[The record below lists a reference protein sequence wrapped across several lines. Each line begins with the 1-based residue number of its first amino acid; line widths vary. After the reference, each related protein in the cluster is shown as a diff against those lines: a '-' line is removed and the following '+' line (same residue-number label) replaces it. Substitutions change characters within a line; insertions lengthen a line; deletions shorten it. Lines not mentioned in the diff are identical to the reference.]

1 LNLFADPS
9 SLWRVPPSDG
19 RTAVRS
25 ALIAMWIVRL
35 ALRQPYT
42 VAVMSFVLL
51 LMGWLAMRSMPVD
64 IFPVI
69 DIPVVAVVWNYN
81 GFSAQ
86 DMESRIVLLS
96 ERNLSA
102 TVNGISRIESESI
115 PGVGLIKIFFQPGI
129 DIGNAIAQIT
139 SSSQTALRAM
149 PPGVTP
155 PYVVQSNASSVPV
168 AQLTL
173 ASETLPEQQI
183 SDYGQNFI
191 RLQLF
196 TIPGLATPSPY
207 GGKVREITVDVD
219 PQALSGKG
227 LSAEDVLS
235 ALLSSN
241 LLIPAGT
248 ARIGDRDYN
257 VAMNSSPSDVAD
269 FNNIPVKVVNGAAVL
284 IGDVAK
290 VRDGFAE
297 QENIVRIDGRRAAY
311 LTILKKADASTLAV
325 VDAAK
330 EMIPRIRAV
339 APQGLQVRLDFDQSI
354 FVRAAVES
362 VVREA
367 LIAAVLVSAMILLFV
382 GSWRSV
388 LIAVTSIPLSIAVA
402 VIVLHATGNGFN
414 VMTLGGLSLSIGL
427 LVDNAIVTVENVH
440 RNLGLGKP
448 LTVAI
453 LDAAAQISTP
463 LIVATLAICIVFFPV
478 VLLVGPA
485 RFLFI
490 PMAIAVVSAVA
501 ASWLLSRTLVKTLS
515 RMLLSAEVHAAA
527 SPATEPP
534 GARTEI
540 AAIAPPAVE
549 SVYDEPAEP
558 GPVARLGRR
567 FNDARDR
574 WFARFQEGYGRF
586 VELLIVHRRFTL
598 GGVVVLIVA
607 TLFLPSIIGTDFFPS
622 TDAGM
627 MKIHFRAPSGTRIEQ
642 TEQLVAQA
650 EQTIRRIVP
659 PADVQT
665 INSTIGVPQPLNLA
679 FVPTDNVSE
688 MDAEILVAL
697 NREHKPTDGYVQQ
710 IRHAL
715 QSEFP
720 GSAIYFQTADIVGQ
734 VLNFGLSAP
743 IDVQIM
749 YPDLNRAYITA
760 RTLRDAISEVP
771 GATDVTIKQ
780 TLDYP
785 TLMVN
790 VDRERA
796 AQLGLSQRDVANSML
811 VSLSSSA
818 VVSPTYY
825 ISPTNHVNYLV
836 AVEVPLPQ
844 MTSTRDLMNTP
855 ITRFG
860 GSSLEQHL
868 VPSGRTT
875 NPIPHAPTQTLD
887 NVAQV
892 TPTVVPDVINH
903 YTVARVLDV
912 TASVS
917 GRDLGAVVEGINTRI
932 ARLGKLPPG
941 MYITVRGQGEV
952 MNQAFSSL
960 ALGFVVAILL
970 VYFLMVVL
978 FQSWLDPLIIMAAI
992 PGAIVGI
999 LWILVFTHTTI
1010 NVVSLM
1016 GSIMAVGIGVSNS
1029 ILVVTFAHDLRVE
1042 RRISGAAAAIE
1053 AGKTRLR
1060 PVLMTAL
1067 AMILGM
1073 IPTAIGMGEGSS
1085 QNAPLG
1091 RAVIGGLVMA
1101 TVFTLC
1107 IVPVVYSL
1115 VRRPVPE
1122 RFSLEERFKAEE
1134 QGLAYDEGL

>member
-1 LNLFADPS
+1 
-9 SLWRVPPSDG
+9 
-19 RTAVRS
+19 
-25 ALIAMWIVRL
+25 MWIVRL

-42 VAVMSFVLL
+42 VAVMSLVLV

-81 GFSAQ
+81 GFSAE

-115 PGVGLIKIFFQPGI
+115 PGVGLIKIFFQPGV

-155 PYVVQSNASSVPV
+155 PYVVQSNAASVPV
-168 AQLTL
+168 AQITMT
-173 ASETLPEQQI
+173 SQSMPEQDI

-191 RLQLF
+191 RLRLF

-219 PQALSGKG
+219 PKSLAGKG

-257 VAMNSSPSDVAD
+257 VAMNSSPSNVAD
-269 FNNIPVKVVNGAAVL
+269 FNNIPVKVVNGAPVL
-284 IGDVAK
+284 IGDVAT

-330 EMIPRIRAV
+330 ALLPQIREV
-339 APQGLQVRLDFDQSI
+339 APAGLNVRLDFDQSV
-354 FVRAAVES
+354 FVRAAVAS

-367 LIAAVLVSAMILLFV
+367 LIAAVLVSLMILLFV

-402 VIVLHATGNGFN
+402 VIVLHATDNGFN

-440 RNLGLGKP
+440 RNIGLGKP

-515 RMLLSAEVHAAA
+515 RMLLGTEVQAHHAAVARVLASAE
-527 SPATEPP
+527 
-534 GARTEI
+534 
-540 AAIAPPAVE
+540 PAVASDAGE
-549 SVYDEPAEP
+549 DPPHEGAI
-558 GPVARLGRR
+558 ARLGRR
-567 FNDARDR
+567 FNEGRDR
-574 WFARFQEGYGRF
+574 WFTRFQDRYGRF
-586 VELLIVHRRFTL
+586 VELLIVHRVYTL
-598 GGVVVLIVA
+598 SVVGLLIA
-607 TLFLPSIIGTDFFPS
+607 SSLLLPPIIGTDFFPP

-650 EQTIRRIVP
+650 EHTIRRIIP
-659 PADVQT
+659 PAEVQT

-697 NREHKPTDGYVQQ
+697 NPDHHPTDGYVQRVRQ
-710 IRHAL
+710 AL
-715 QSEFP
+715 QSQFP
-720 GSAIYFQTADIVGQ
+720 GSAVYFQTADIVGQ

-749 YPDLNRAYITA
+749 YPDLTRGYVTA

-785 TLMVN
+785 TLFVN
-790 VDRERA
+790 VNRERA

-825 ISPTNHVNYLV
+825 INPDNHVNYLV
-836 AVEVPLPQ
+836 AVEVPTPQ
-844 MTSTRDLMNTP
+844 MTSARDLMNTP
-855 ITRFG
+855 VTRFG
-860 GSSLEQHL
+860 LSLDQH
-868 VPSGRTT
+868 PIPEGRTT
-875 NPIPHAPTQTLD
+875 DPVPRQPAQTLD

-892 TPTVVPDVINH
+892 TPTAVPDVIDH

-912 TASVS
+912 TASVT
-917 GRDLGAVVEGINTRI
+917 GRDLGSVVDGINQKI
-932 ARLGKLPPG
+932 AALGKLPAG
-941 MYITVRGQGEV
+941 MYITVRGQGDV

-978 FQSWLDPLIIMAAI
+978 FQSWIDPLIIMAAI

-999 LWILVFTHTTI
+999 LWILIFTHTTI

-1029 ILVVTFAHDLRVE
+1029 ILVVTFAHDLRVDQ
-1042 RRISGAAAAIE
+1042 RVSGAAAAIE

-1073 IPTAIGMGEGSS
+1073 IPTAIGIGEGSS

-1091 RAVIGGLVMA
+1091 RAVIGGLIMA
-1101 TVFTLC
+1101 TLFTLC
-1107 IVPVVYSL
+1107 VVPVVYSL
-1115 VRRPVPE
+1115 VRRPLPE

-1134 QGLAYDEGL
+1134 QGMAYSEGY

>member
-1 LNLFADPS
+1 
-9 SLWRVPPSDG
+9 
-19 RTAVRS
+19 
-25 ALIAMWIVRL
+25 MWIVRL

-42 VAVMSFVLL
+42 VAVLSFVLL
-51 LMGWLAMRSMPVD
+51 LMGWLATRSMPVD

-96 ERNLSA
+96 ERNLSS

-115 PGVGLIKIFFQPGI
+115 PGLGLIKVFFQPGV

-155 PYVVQSNASSVPV
+155 PYVIQSNASSVPV

-173 ASETLPEQQI
+173 SSPTMPEQQI

-191 RLQLF
+191 RLRLF

-207 GGKVREITVDVD
+207 GGKIREITVDVD
-219 PQALSGKG
+219 PNALAGKG
-227 LSAEDVLS
+227 LSSEDVLT

-248 ARIGDRDYN
+248 ARIGTRDYN
-257 VAMNSSPSDVAD
+257 VAMNSSPANVAD
-269 FNNIPVKVVNGAAVL
+269 FTRIPVKIVNGAPVL
-284 IGDVAK
+284 IGDVAT

-297 QENIVRIDGRRAAY
+297 QQNIVRIDGHRAAY

-330 EMIPRIRAV
+330 AMIPRIKAV
-339 APQGLQVRLDFDQSI
+339 APAGLEVRLDFDQSI
-354 FVRAAVES
+354 FVRAAVAS
-362 VVREA
+362 VIREA
-367 LIAAVLVSAMILLFV
+367 LIAALLVSLMILLFV

-388 LIAVTSIPLSIAVA
+388 LIAVTSIPLSIAAA
-402 VIVLHATGNGFN
+402 VIVLHATGNSFN

-440 RNLGLGKP
+440 RNLSLGKP

-453 LDAAAQISTP
+453 LDAAGQISTP

-490 PMAIAVVSAVA
+490 PMAVAVVSAVA

-515 RMLLSAEVHAAA
+515 RMLLGAEVHHHMARAA
-527 SPATEPP
+527 S
-534 GARTEI
+534 GAETGADTL
-540 AAIAPPAVE
+540 AAG
-549 SVYDEPAEP
+549 SRP
-558 GPVARLGRR
+558 GPGEGRTTGLARR
-567 FNDARDR
+567 FNQGRDR
-574 WFARFQEGYGRF
+574 WFEAFQAAYGRF

-598 GGVVVLIVA
+598 TASAAVIGI
-607 TLFLPSIIGTDFFPS
+607 TLVLPSIIGTDFFPS

-642 TEQLVAQA
+642 TERLVARA
-650 EQTIRRIVP
+650 EGTIRRIVP
-659 PADVQT
+659 ATELET
-665 INSTIGVPQPLNLA
+665 INSTIGVPQPLNMA
-679 FVPTDNVSE
+679 FVPTDNTSG

-697 NREHKPTDGYVQQ
+697 TQSHHPTERYVQR
-710 IRHAL
+710 IRRAL
-715 QSEFP
+715 QAEFP

-749 YPDLNRAYITA
+749 YPDLARAYVTA
-760 RTLRDAISEVP
+760 RTLRDAIEEVP

-785 TLMVN
+785 TLFVN

-796 AQLGLSQRDVANSML
+796 AELGLSQRDVANSML
-811 VSLSSSA
+811 VSLASSA

-825 ISPTNHVNYLV
+825 INPQNHVNYLV
-836 AVEVPLPQ
+836 AVEVPLPR
-844 MTSTRDLMNTP
+844 MTSARDLLNTP
-855 ITRFG
+855 VTRFG
-860 GSSLEQHL
+860 GALDQHVTPARRTIDP
-868 VPSGRTT
+868 VPR
-875 NPIPHAPTQTLD
+875 APVQTLD
-887 NVAQV
+887 NMAQV
-892 TPTVVPDVINH
+892 TAGAVPDVIDH

-912 TASVS
+912 TASVT
-917 GRDLGAVVEGINTRI
+917 GRDLGSVVAGIDRAV
-932 ARLGKLPPG
+932 AALGTLPAG
-941 MYITVRGQGEV
+941 MTITVRGQGQV
-952 MNQAFSSL
+952 MNEAFSSL

-978 FQSWLDPLIIMAAI
+978 FQSWVDPLIIMAAI
-992 PGAIVGI
+992 PGALVGI
-999 LWILVFTHTTI
+999 LWILVLTHTTI

-1042 RRISGAAAAIE
+1042 RRMSAAAAAIE

-1073 IPTAIGMGEGSS
+1073 LPTAIGLGEGSS

-1091 RAVIGGLVMA
+1091 RAVIGGLIMA

-1107 IVPVVYSL
+1107 LVPVVYSL
-1115 VRRPVPE
+1115 VRRPLPE
-1122 RFSLEERFKAEE
+1122 RYSLEERFKTEE
-1134 QGLAYDEGL
+1134 QGQLYDEGY

>member
-1 LNLFADPS
+1 M
-9 SLWRVPPSDG
+9 SL
-19 RTAVRS
+19 
-25 ALIAMWIVRL
+25 
-35 ALRQPYT
+35 
-42 VAVMSFVLL
+42 VLM

-81 GFSAQ
+81 GYSAE

-102 TVNGISRIESESI
+102 TVNSISRIESESI
-115 PGVGLIKIFFQPGI
+115 PGVGLIKVYFQPGV

-168 AQLTL
+168 VQVTLT
-173 ASETLPEQQI
+173 SRSMPEQDI

-207 GGKVREITVDVD
+207 GGKLREITVDVD
-219 PQALSGKG
+219 PKALSGKG

-235 ALLSSN
+235 ALLASN

-269 FNNIPVKVVNGAAVL
+269 FNNIPVKVVNGAPVL
-284 IGDVAK
+284 IGDVAT

-297 QENIVRIDGRRAAY
+297 QENIVRIDGRRGAY

-330 EMIPRIRAV
+330 DMMPRIRAV
-339 APQGLQVRLDFDQSI
+339 APQGLQVRLDFDQSV
-354 FVRAAVES
+354 FVRAAVSS

-367 LIAAVLVSAMILLFV
+367 LIAAVLVSLMILLFV

-402 VIVLHATGNGFN
+402 VIVLHATGNSFN

-453 LDAAAQISTP
+453 LHAAAQISTP

-515 RMLLSAEVHAAA
+515 RMLLGAEVH
-527 SPATEPP
+527 TH
-534 GARTEI
+534 
-540 AAIAPPAVE
+540 
-549 SVYDEPAEP
+549 AEP
-558 GPVARLGRR
+558 GPGAAGADTISGGVAAPASEGVVHPRPREGAIARAARR
-567 FNDARDR
+567 FNEERDR
-574 WFARFQEGYGRF
+574 AFARFQEGYGQF
-586 VELLIVHRRFTL
+586 VELLIVYRRFTL
-598 GGVVVLIVA
+598 GLVGLLIVSS
-607 TLFLPSIIGTDFFPS
+607 LLLPSIIGTDFFPA

-642 TEQLVAQA
+642 TERLVAQV
-650 EQTIRRIVP
+650 EQTIRKIVP
-659 PADVQT
+659 PAEVQT

-679 FVPTDNVSE
+679 FVATDNVSE

-697 NREHKPTDGYVQQ
+697 NRDHKPTDGYIQR
-710 IRHAL
+710 IRQTL
-715 QSEFP
+715 KTEFP

-749 YPDLNRAYITA
+749 YPDLSRAYVTA

-785 TLMVN
+785 TLFVN
-790 VDRERA
+790 VNRERA

-825 ISPTNHVNYLV
+825 INPVNHVNYLV

-855 ITRFG
+855 VTRFG
-860 GSSLEQHL
+860 ESLQQHM
-868 VPSGRTT
+868 VPARRTT
-875 NPIPHAPTQTLD
+875 DPVPHEPTETLD
-887 NVAQV
+887 NIAQV
-892 TPTVVPDVINH
+892 TPVAVPDVINH

-912 TASVS
+912 TASVT
-917 GRDLGAVVEGINTRI
+917 GRDLGGVVDGINQKI
-932 ARLGKLPPG
+932 ASLGKLPAG
-941 MYITVRGQGEV
+941 MYITVRGQGDV

-999 LWILVFTHTTI
+999 LWILILTHTTI

-1042 RRISGAAAAIE
+1042 RRISGAAAAVE

-1073 IPTAIGMGEGSS
+1073 IPTAIGLGEGSS

-1091 RAVIGGLVMA
+1091 RAVIGGLIMA
-1101 TVFTLC
+1101 TIFTLC
-1107 IVPVVYSL
+1107 VVPVVYSL
-1115 VRRPVPE
+1115 VRRTVPE

-1134 QGLAYDEGL
+1134 QGLVYSEGI

>member
-1 LNLFADPS
+1 
-9 SLWRVPPSDG
+9 
-19 RTAVRS
+19 
-25 ALIAMWIVRL
+25 MWIVRL

-51 LMGWLAMRSMPVD
+51 LMGWLATRSMPVD

-86 DMESRIVLLS
+86 DMESRIVFLS
-96 ERNLSA
+96 ERNLSS

-115 PGVGLIKIFFQPGI
+115 PGVGLIKVFFQPGI

-139 SSSQTALRAM
+139 SSCQTALRAM

-155 PYVVQSNASSVPV
+155 PYVVQSNALSVPV
-168 AQLTL
+168 AQMTLT
-173 ASETLPEQQI
+173 SRTMPEQNI

-227 LSAEDVLS
+227 LSSEDVLS

-269 FNNIPVKVVNGAAVL
+269 FNNIPVKVVNGAPVL
-284 IGDVAK
+284 IGDVAT

-330 EMIPRIRAV
+330 EMLPRIRAV
-339 APQGLQVRLDFDQSI
+339 APQGLQVRVDFDQSV
-354 FVRAAVES
+354 FVRAAVSS
-362 VVREA
+362 VMREA
-367 LIAAVLVSAMILLFV
+367 IIAAVLVSLMILVFV

-388 LIAVTSIPLSIAVA
+388 LIAVTSIPLSIAMA
-402 VIVLHATGNGFN
+402 VITLHATGNGFN

-440 RNLGLGKP
+440 RNLSLGKP

-485 RFLFI
+485 RFLFV

-515 RMLLSAEVHAAA
+515 RMLLGVEVHTHAAE
-527 SPATEPP
+527 SEGLNHDDPAGH
-534 GARTEI
+534 GAMSANPRAG
-540 AAIAPPAVE
+540 AAPRRE
-549 SVYDEPAEP
+549 
-558 GPVARLGRR
+558 GPIGRAGRR
-567 FNDARDR
+567 FNEVRDR
-574 WFARFQEGYGRF
+574 WFAQFQTAYGRF
-586 VELLIVHRRFTL
+586 VELLILHRRFVL
-598 GGVVVLIVA
+598 VSVGVLIA
-607 TLFLPSIIGTDFFPS
+607 CTLALPSIIGTDFFPS

-642 TEQLVAQA
+642 TEQLVARA
-650 EQTIRRIVP
+650 EEVIRRIVP
-659 PADVQT
+659 PAEVQT

-697 NREHKPTDGYVQQ
+697 NPGHAPTAGYVDR
-710 IRHAL
+710 IRSAL
-715 QSEFP
+715 QTGFP

-749 YPDLNRAYITA
+749 DRNLDQAYVTA
-760 RTLRDAISEVP
+760 RTLRDAMSEVP
-771 GATDVTIKQ
+771 GASDVTIKQ

-785 TLMVN
+785 TLFVN

-818 VVSPTYY
+818 VVTPTYY
-825 ISPTNHVNYLV
+825 INPQNHVNYLV

-855 ITRFG
+855 VTRFG
-860 GSSLEQHL
+860 LSLDQHIM
-868 VPSGRTT
+868 PARRTT
-875 NPIPHAPTQTLD
+875 NPVPQAPVQTLD
-887 NVAQV
+887 NIAQV
-892 TPTVVPDVINH
+892 TPVAVPDVINH

-912 TASVS
+912 TASVT
-917 GRDLGAVVEGINTRI
+917 GRDLGSVVAGINQKI
-932 ARLGKLPPG
+932 AALGTLPTG

-960 ALGFVVAILL
+960 ALGFIVAILL

-978 FQSWLDPLIIMAAI
+978 FQSWIDPLIIMAAI
-992 PGAIVGI
+992 PGALVGI
-999 LWILVFTHTTI
+999 LWILVLTHTTI

-1029 ILVVTFAHDLRVE
+1029 ILVVTFAHDVRVE
-1042 RRISGAAAAIE
+1042 RRISAAAAAVE

-1073 IPTAIGMGEGSS
+1073 IPTAIGLGEGSS

-1091 RAVIGGLVMA
+1091 RAVIGGLLMA

-1134 QGLAYDEGL
+1134 QGLTYDEGY

>member
-1 LNLFADPS
+1 
-9 SLWRVPPSDG
+9 
-19 RTAVRS
+19 
-25 ALIAMWIVRL
+25 MWIVRL

-42 VAVMSFVLL
+42 VAVMSLVLV

-81 GFSAQ
+81 GFSAE

-115 PGVGLIKIFFQPGI
+115 PGVGLIKIFFQPGV

-155 PYVVQSNASSVPV
+155 PYVVQSNAASVPV
-168 AQLTL
+168 AQITMT
-173 ASETLPEQQI
+173 SQSMPEQDI

-191 RLQLF
+191 RLRLF

-219 PQALSGKG
+219 PKSLAGKG

-257 VAMNSSPSDVAD
+257 VAMNSSPSNVAD
-269 FNNIPVKVVNGAAVL
+269 FNNIPVKVVNGAPVL
-284 IGDVAK
+284 IGDVAT

-330 EMIPRIRAV
+330 ALLPQIREV
-339 APQGLQVRLDFDQSI
+339 APAGLNVRLDFDQSV
-354 FVRAAVES
+354 FVRAAVAS

-367 LIAAVLVSAMILLFV
+367 LIAAVLVSLMILLFV

-402 VIVLHATGNGFN
+402 VIVLHATDNGFN

-440 RNLGLGKP
+440 RNIGLGKP

-515 RMLLSAEVHAAA
+515 RMLLGTEVQAHHAAVARVLASAE
-527 SPATEPP
+527 
-534 GARTEI
+534 
-540 AAIAPPAVE
+540 PAVASDARE
-549 SVYDEPAEP
+549 DPPHEGAI
-558 GPVARLGRR
+558 ARLGRR
-567 FNDARDR
+567 FNEGRDR
-574 WFARFQEGYGRF
+574 WFTRFQDRYGRF
-586 VELLIVHRRFTL
+586 VELLIVHRVYTL
-598 GGVVVLIVA
+598 SVVGLLIA
-607 TLFLPSIIGTDFFPS
+607 SSLLLPPIIGTDFFPP

-650 EQTIRRIVP
+650 EHTIRRIIP
-659 PADVQT
+659 PAEVQT

-697 NREHKPTDGYVQQ
+697 NPDHHPTDGYVQRVRQ
-710 IRHAL
+710 AL
-715 QSEFP
+715 QSQFP
-720 GSAIYFQTADIVGQ
+720 GSAVYFQTADIVGQ

-749 YPDLNRAYITA
+749 YPDLTRGYVTA

-785 TLMVN
+785 TLFVN
-790 VDRERA
+790 VNRERA

-825 ISPTNHVNYLV
+825 INPDNHVNYLV
-836 AVEVPLPQ
+836 AVEVPTPQ
-844 MTSTRDLMNTP
+844 MTSARDLMNTP
-855 ITRFG
+855 VTRFG
-860 GSSLEQHL
+860 LSLDQH
-868 VPSGRTT
+868 PIPEGRTT
-875 NPIPHAPTQTLD
+875 DPVPRQPAQTLD

-892 TPTVVPDVINH
+892 TPTAVPDVIDH

-912 TASVS
+912 TASVT
-917 GRDLGAVVEGINTRI
+917 GRDLGSVVDGINQKI
-932 ARLGKLPPG
+932 AALGKLPAG
-941 MYITVRGQGEV
+941 MYITVRGQGDV

-978 FQSWLDPLIIMAAI
+978 FQSWIDPLIIMAAI

-999 LWILVFTHTTI
+999 LWILIFTHTTI

-1029 ILVVTFAHDLRVE
+1029 ILVVTFAHDLRVDQ
-1042 RRISGAAAAIE
+1042 RVSGAAAAIE

-1073 IPTAIGMGEGSS
+1073 IPTAIGIGEGSS

-1091 RAVIGGLVMA
+1091 RAVIGGLIMA
-1101 TVFTLC
+1101 TLFTLC
-1107 IVPVVYSL
+1107 VVPVVYSL
-1115 VRRPVPE
+1115 VRRPLPE

-1134 QGLAYDEGL
+1134 QGMAYSEGY

>member
-1 LNLFADPS
+1 
-9 SLWRVPPSDG
+9 
-19 RTAVRS
+19 
-25 ALIAMWIVRL
+25 MWIVRL

-102 TVNGISRIESESI
+102 TVNGVSRIESESI

-139 SSSQTALRAM
+139 SSCQTALRAM

-173 ASETLPEQQI
+173 TSPSMPEQDI

-219 PQALSGKG
+219 PKALAGKG

-235 ALLSSN
+235 ALLASN

-257 VAMNSSPSDVAD
+257 VAMNSSPSNVAD
-269 FNNIPVKVVNGAAVL
+269 FNNIPVKVVNGAPVL
-284 IGDVAK
+284 IGDVAT

-330 EMIPRIRAV
+330 AMIPSIRAV
-339 APQGLQVRLDFDQSI
+339 APQGLQVRLDFDQSV
-354 FVRAAVES
+354 FVRAAVAS

-367 LIAAVLVSAMILLFV
+367 VIAAVLVSLMILLFV
-382 GSWRSV
+382 GSWQSV

-402 VIVLHATGNGFN
+402 VIALHATGNSFN

-440 RNLGLGKP
+440 RNLSLGKP

-515 RMLLSAEVHAAA
+515 RMLLGAELNHHPDQAHRA
-527 SPATEPP
+527 P
-534 GARTEI
+534 GADTTP
-540 AAIAPPAVE
+540 AGALAPPAD
-549 SVYDEPAEP
+549 SAGEPYPHE
-558 GPVARLGRR
+558 GPIARVGRR
-567 FNDARDR
+567 FNEARDR
-574 WFARFQEGYGRF
+574 AFARFQEAYGRF

-598 GGVVVLIVA
+598 GAVALLIA
-607 TLFLPSIIGTDFFPS
+607 SSFLLPSIIGTDFFPP

-642 TEQLVAQA
+642 TEQLVARA

-659 PADVQT
+659 PAEVQT

-697 NREHKPTDGYVQQ
+697 SRDHQPTDGYIQQ
-710 IRHAL
+710 IRRAL
-715 QSEFP
+715 LTEFP
-720 GSAIYFQTADIVGQ
+720 GSVVYFQTADIVGQ

-749 YPDLNRAYITA
+749 DQGRPTLDRAYVTA

-785 TLMVN
+785 TLFVN
-790 VDRERA
+790 VNRERA

-825 ISPTNHVNYLV
+825 INPENHVNYLV
-836 AVEVPLPQ
+836 AVEVPLPR

-855 ITRFG
+855 VTRFG
-860 GSSLEQHL
+860 LSLDQPL
-868 VPSGRTT
+868 VPARRTT
-875 NPIPHAPTQTLD
+875 DPVPHEPVETLD
-887 NVAQV
+887 NIAQV
-892 TPTVVPDVINH
+892 TPTVVPDVIDH

-917 GRDLGAVVEGINTRI
+917 GRDLGAVVDGINRRI

-978 FQSWLDPLIIMAAI
+978 FQSWVDPLIIMAAI

-1042 RRISGAAAAIE
+1042 RRISSPGAAVE

-1073 IPTAIGMGEGSS
+1073 VPTAIGMGEGSS

-1091 RAVIGGLVMA
+1091 RAVIGGLIMA
-1101 TVFTLC
+1101 TIFTLC

-1134 QGLAYDEGL
+1134 QGMVYDEGF

>member
-1 LNLFADPS
+1 
-9 SLWRVPPSDG
+9 
-19 RTAVRS
+19 
-25 ALIAMWIVRL
+25 MWIVRL

-42 VAVMSFVLL
+42 IAVMSMVLM
-51 LMGWLAMRSMPVD
+51 LMGWLAARSMPVD

-81 GFSAQ
+81 GFSAE

-115 PGVGLIKIFFQPGI
+115 PGVGLIKIFFQPGV
-129 DIGNAIAQIT
+129 DIGSAIAQIT

-168 AQLTL
+168 AQITMT
-173 ASETLPEQQI
+173 SRSMPEQDI

-207 GGKVREITVDVD
+207 GGKLREITVDVD
-219 PQALSGKG
+219 PKSLAGKG

-248 ARIGDRDYN
+248 ARIGNRDYD
-257 VAMNSSPSDVAD
+257 VAMNSSPSNVAD
-269 FNNIPVKVVNGAAVL
+269 FNNIPVKVVNGAPVL
-284 IGDVAK
+284 IGDVAT

-330 EMIPRIRAV
+330 DMLPRIRAV
-339 APQGLQVRLDFDQSI
+339 APAGLDVRLDFDQSV
-354 FVRAAVES
+354 FVRAAVSS
-362 VVREA
+362 VIREA
-367 LIAAVLVSAMILLFV
+367 LIAAVLVSLMILLFV

-402 VIVLHATGNGFN
+402 IIVLHATANSFN

-440 RNLGLGKP
+440 RNIGLGKP

-515 RMLLSAEVHAAA
+515 RMLLGAEVRAHHAAA
-527 SPATEPP
+527 ARDAAPGSPNVADT
-534 GARTEI
+534 
-540 AAIAPPAVE
+540 PAHE
-549 SVYDEPAEP
+549 GSA
-558 GPVARLGRR
+558 ARLGRR
-567 FNDARDR
+567 FNEARDR

-586 VELLIVHRRFTL
+586 VELLIVHRVFTL
-598 GGVVVLIVA
+598 SIVGLLIA
-607 TLFLPSIIGTDFFPS
+607 SSLLLPPIIGTDFFPP

-642 TEQLVAQA
+642 TERLVARA
-650 EQTIRRIVP
+650 EQTIRRLVP
-659 PADVQT
+659 PGEVQT

-697 NREHKPTDGYVQQ
+697 DHDHHPTDGYVQR
-710 IRHAL
+710 IRQAL
-715 QSEFP
+715 QSQFP
-720 GSAIYFQTADIVGQ
+720 GSVVYFQTADIVGQ

-749 YPDLNRAYITA
+749 YPDLSRGYVTA
-760 RTLRDAISEVP
+760 RALRDAISEVP

-785 TLMVN
+785 TLFVN
-790 VDRERA
+790 VNRERA
-796 AQLGLSQRDVANSML
+796 AQFGLSQRDVANSML

-825 ISPTNHVNYLV
+825 INPENHVNYLV

-844 MTSTRDLMNTP
+844 MTSARDLMNTP
-855 ITRFG
+855 VTRFG
-860 GSSLEQHL
+860 QALDQHTT
-868 VPSGRTT
+868 PAGRTT
-875 NPIPHAPTQTLD
+875 NPVPHQPTQTLD
-887 NVAQV
+887 NVAQI
-892 TPTVVPDVINH
+892 TPVAVPDVINH

-912 TASVS
+912 TASVT
-917 GRDLGAVVEGINTRI
+917 GRDLGSVVDGINKKI
-932 ARLGKLPPG
+932 AALGKLPPG
-941 MYITVRGQGEV
+941 MYVTVRGQGDV

-978 FQSWLDPLIIMAAI
+978 FQSWVDPLIIMAAI

-999 LWILVFTHTTI
+999 LWILIATHTTI

-1029 ILVVTFAHDLRVE
+1029 ILVVTFAHDLRVD
-1042 RRISGAAAAIE
+1042 RRMSGAAAAIE

-1073 IPTAIGMGEGSS
+1073 IPTAIGIGEGSS

-1091 RAVIGGLVMA
+1091 RAVIGGLIMA
-1101 TVFTLC
+1101 TLFTLC
-1107 IVPVVYSL
+1107 VVPVVYSL
-1115 VRRPVPE
+1115 VRRPLPE

-1134 QGLAYDEGL
+1134 QGMAYSEGY

>member
-1 LNLFADPS
+1 
-9 SLWRVPPSDG
+9 
-19 RTAVRS
+19 
-25 ALIAMWIVRL
+25 MWIVRL

-42 VAVMSFVLL
+42 IAVMSMVLM

-81 GFSAQ
+81 GFSAE

-115 PGVGLIKIFFQPGI
+115 PGVGLIKIFFQPGV

-168 AQLTL
+168 AQITLT
-173 ASETLPEQQI
+173 SRSMPEQDI

-207 GGKVREITVDVD
+207 GGKLREITIDVD
-219 PQALSGKG
+219 PKSLAGKG

-257 VAMNSSPSDVAD
+257 VAMNSSPSNVAD
-269 FNNIPVKVVNGAAVL
+269 FNNIPVKVVNGAPVL
-284 IGDVAK
+284 IGDVAT

-297 QENIVRIDGRRAAY
+297 QENIVRIDGRRGAY
-311 LTILKKADASTLAV
+311 LTVLKKADASTLAV

-330 EMIPRIRAV
+330 DMLPRIRAV
-339 APQGLQVRLDFDQSI
+339 APAGLDVRLDFDQSV
-354 FVRAAVES
+354 FVRAAVAS
-362 VVREA
+362 VIREA
-367 LIAAVLVSAMILLFV
+367 LIAALLVSLMILLFV

-402 VIVLHATGNGFN
+402 VIVLHATANSFN

-440 RNLGLGKP
+440 RNIGLGKP

-485 RFLFI
+485 RFLFV

-515 RMLLSAEVHAAA
+515 RMLLGAEVHAHPHAA
-527 SPATEPP
+527 ADAPNADTPSGSTSAPAAVAEREPP
-534 GARTEI
+534 HREG
-540 AAIAPPAVE
+540 AIARA
-549 SVYDEPAEP
+549 
-558 GPVARLGRR
+558 GRR
-567 FNDARDR
+567 FNEARDR
-574 WFARFQEGYGRF
+574 AFARFQEGYGRF
-586 VELLIVHRRFTL
+586 LELLIVHRAVTL
-598 GGVVVLIVA
+598 SIVGLLIA
-607 TLFLPSIIGTDFFPS
+607 SSLLLPSIIGTDFFPP

-650 EQTIRRIVP
+650 EHTIRRIIP
-659 PADVQT
+659 PAELQT
-665 INSTIGVPQPLNLA
+665 VNSTIGVPQPLNLA
-679 FVPTDNVSE
+679 FVSTDNVSE

-697 NREHKPTDGYVQQ
+697 NRDHHPTDEYVQR

-715 QSEFP
+715 QTQFP

-749 YPDLNRAYITA
+749 YPDLARGYVTA

-785 TLMVN
+785 TLFVN
-790 VDRERA
+790 VNRERA

-825 ISPTNHVNYLV
+825 INPDNHVNYLV

-844 MTSTRDLMNTP
+844 MTSARDLMNTP
-855 ITRFG
+855 VTRFG
-860 GSSLEQHL
+860 QSIDQHM
-868 VPSGRTT
+868 VVARRTT
-875 NPIPHAPTQTLD
+875 DPVPHEPVQTLD
-887 NVAQV
+887 NIAQV
-892 TPTVVPDVINH
+892 TPTAVPDVIDH

-912 TASVS
+912 TASVT
-917 GRDLGAVVEGINTRI
+917 GRDLGSVVDGINQKI
-932 ARLGKLPPG
+932 AALGKLPAG

-978 FQSWLDPLIIMAAI
+978 FQSWVDPLIIMVAI

-999 LWILVFTHTTI
+999 LWILIFTHTTI

-1042 RRISGAAAAIE
+1042 RHISGAAAAIE

-1073 IPTAIGMGEGSS
+1073 IPTAVGIGEGSS

-1091 RAVIGGLVMA
+1091 RAVIGGLIMA
-1101 TVFTLC
+1101 TLFTLC
-1107 IVPVVYSL
+1107 VVPVVYSL
-1115 VRRPVPE
+1115 VRRAVPE
-1122 RFSLEERFKAEE
+1122 RFALEERFKAEE
-1134 QGLAYDEGL
+1134 QGMVYSEGY

>member
-1 LNLFADPS
+1 
-9 SLWRVPPSDG
+9 
-19 RTAVRS
+19 
-25 ALIAMWIVRL
+25 MWIVRL

-42 VAVMSFVLL
+42 VAVMSLVIL

-115 PGVGLIKIFFQPGI
+115 PGIGLVKIFFQPGV

-139 SSSQTALRAM
+139 SSCQTALRAM

-168 AQLTL
+168 AQVTLT
-173 ASETLPEQQI
+173 SPMMPEQNI
-183 SDYGQNFI
+183 ADYGQNFI

-196 TIPGLATPSPY
+196 TIPGLAAPSPY
-207 GGKVREITVDVD
+207 GGKLREISIDVD
-219 PQALSGKG
+219 PEALAGKG
-227 LSAEDVLS
+227 LSSEDVLS

-257 VAMNSSPSDVAD
+257 VAMNSSPSNVAD
-269 FNNIPVKVVNGAAVL
+269 FNNIPVKVVNGAPVL
-284 IGDVAK
+284 IGDVAT

-330 EMIPRIRAV
+330 AMLPRIRAV
-339 APQGLQVRLDFDQSI
+339 APEGLQVRLDFDQSV
-354 FVRAAVES
+354 FVRAAVAS

-367 LIAAVLVSAMILLFV
+367 IIAAVLVSLMILIFV

-388 LIAVTSIPLSIAVA
+388 LIAVASIPLSIAMA
-402 VIVLHATGNGFN
+402 VIALHATNNGFN
-414 VMTLGGLSLSIGL
+414 VMTLGGLALSIGL

-440 RNLGLGKP
+440 RNLSLGKP

-463 LIVATLAICIVFFPV
+463 LVVATLAICIVFFPV

-515 RMLLSAEVHAAA
+515 RMLLGAEVHPQAGDHA
-527 SPATEPP
+527 SDRGEGTKPP
-534 GARTEI
+534 VVHRFDPIPRRESALAR
-540 AAIAPPAVE
+540 A
-549 SVYDEPAEP
+549 
-558 GPVARLGRR
+558 GRR
-567 FNDARDR
+567 FNEARDR
-574 WFARFQEGYGRF
+574 WFMQFQESYGRF
-586 VELLIVHRRFTL
+586 VELLILHRRYVLT
-598 GGVVVLIVA
+598 VVGLLIVA
-607 TLFLPSIIGTDFFPS
+607 TLLLPGIIGTDFFPS

-642 TEQLVAQA
+642 TERLVARA
-650 EQTIRRIVP
+650 EQVIRGIVP
-659 PADVQT
+659 PAELQT
-665 INSTIGVPQPLNLA
+665 VNSTIGLPQPLNMA

-697 NREHKPTDGYVQQ
+697 NPDHAPTEGYVNR
-710 IRHAL
+710 IRNAL
-715 QSEFP
+715 QTRFP
-720 GSAIYFQTADIVGQ
+720 GSTVYFQTADIVGQ

-749 YPDLNRAYITA
+749 DQDLDQAYATA

-771 GATDVTIKQ
+771 GATDVTVKQ
-780 TLDYP
+780 TMDYP
-785 TLMVN
+785 TLFVN
-790 VDRERA
+790 VDRQRA

-818 VVSPTYY
+818 VVTPTYY
-825 ISPTNHVNYLV
+825 INPENHVNYLV
-836 AVEVPLPQ
+836 SVQVPLPQ

-860 GSSLEQHL
+860 QSLDQH
-868 VPSGRTT
+868 VMPPGRTT
-875 NPIPHAPTQTLD
+875 DPVPHAPVQTLD
-887 NVAQV
+887 NVAKV
-892 TPTVVPDVINH
+892 TPTAVPDVINH

-912 TASVS
+912 TASVT
-917 GRDLGAVVEGINTRI
+917 GRDLGSVVAGIDQKI
-932 ARLGKLPPG
+932 AALGKLPKG
-941 MYITVRGQGEV
+941 MYISIRGQGEV
-952 MNQAFSSL
+952 MGEAFSSL
-960 ALGFVVAILL
+960 GLGFVVAILL

-978 FQSWLDPLIIMAAI
+978 FQSWIDPLIIMAAI

-999 LWILVFTHTTI
+999 LWILVLTHTTI

-1029 ILVVTFAHDLRVE
+1029 ILVVTFAHDIRVE
-1042 RRISGAAAAIE
+1042 RRMSAAAAAVE

-1073 IPTAIGMGEGSS
+1073 VPTAIGLGEGSS

-1091 RAVIGGLVMA
+1091 IAVIGGLLMA

-1107 IVPVVYSL
+1107 FVPVVYSL

-1134 QGLAYDEGL
+1134 QGLTYDEGL

>member
-1 LNLFADPS
+1 
-9 SLWRVPPSDG
+9 
-19 RTAVRS
+19 
-25 ALIAMWIVRL
+25 MWIVRL

-81 GFSAQ
+81 GYSAE

-102 TVNGISRIESESI
+102 TVNSISRIESESI
-115 PGVGLIKIFFQPGI
+115 PGVGLIKIYFQPGV

-168 AQLTL
+168 VQVTLT
-173 ASETLPEQQI
+173 SQSMPEQDI

-207 GGKVREITVDVD
+207 GGKLREITVDVD
-219 PQALSGKG
+219 PKALAGKG

-235 ALLSSN
+235 ALLASN

-248 ARIGDRDYN
+248 ARIGDRDYA
-257 VAMNSSPSDVAD
+257 VAMNSSPSNVAD
-269 FNNIPVKVVNGAAVL
+269 FNNIPVKVVNGAPVL
-284 IGDVAK
+284 IGDVAT

-297 QENIVRIDGRRAAY
+297 QENIVRIDGRRGAY

-330 EMIPRIRAV
+330 DMMPRIRAV
-339 APQGLQVRLDFDQSI
+339 APQGLQVRLDFDQSV
-354 FVRAAVES
+354 FVRAAVSS

-367 LIAAVLVSAMILLFV
+367 VIAAVLVSLMILLFV

-402 VIVLHATGNGFN
+402 VIVLHATGNSFN

-453 LDAAAQISTP
+453 LHAAAQISTP

-515 RMLLSAEVHAAA
+515 RMLLGAEVHSQSESGPGVAGADPTSPGTAA
-527 SPATEPP
+527 
-534 GARTEI
+534 
-540 AAIAPPAVE
+540 
-549 SVYDEPAEP
+549 
-558 GPVARLGRR
+558 PVAAHPAHPLPRDGAITRAARR
-567 FNDARDR
+567 FNEARDR
-574 WFARFQEGYGRF
+574 AFARFQEGYGRF
-586 VELLIVHRRFTL
+586 VELLIVHRGFTL
-598 GGVVVLIVA
+598 ALVGLLIA
-607 TLFLPSIIGTDFFPS
+607 SSLLLPSIIGTDFFPP

-642 TEQLVAQA
+642 TERLVAQV

-659 PADVQT
+659 AAEVQT

-697 NREHKPTDGYVQQ
+697 NREHKPTEGYIER
-710 IRHAL
+710 IRQTL
-715 QSEFP
+715 KTQFP

-743 IDVQIM
+743 IDVQIL
-749 YPDLNRAYITA
+749 YPDLTRAYVTA

-785 TLMVN
+785 TLFVN
-790 VDRERA
+790 VNRERA

-825 ISPTNHVNYLV
+825 INPVNHVNYLV

-855 ITRFG
+855 VTRFG
-860 GSSLEQHL
+860 ESLQQHM
-868 VPSGRTT
+868 VPARRTT
-875 NPIPHAPTQTLD
+875 DPVPHEPTETLD
-887 NVAQV
+887 NIAQV
-892 TPTVVPDVINH
+892 TPVAVPDVIDH

-912 TASVS
+912 TTSVT
-917 GRDLGAVVEGINTRI
+917 GRDLGGVMDGINQKI
-932 ARLGKLPPG
+932 ASLGTLPPG
-941 MYITVRGQGEV
+941 MYITVRGQGDV

-999 LWILVFTHTTI
+999 LWILILTHTTI

-1042 RRISGAAAAIE
+1042 RRMSGAAAAVE

-1073 IPTAIGMGEGSS
+1073 IPTAIGLGEGSS

-1091 RAVIGGLVMA
+1091 RAVIGGLIMA
-1101 TVFTLC
+1101 TIFTLC
-1107 IVPVVYSL
+1107 VVPVVYSL
-1115 VRRPVPE
+1115 VRRRVPE

-1134 QGLAYDEGL
+1134 QGLVYSEGI

>member
-1 LNLFADPS
+1 
-9 SLWRVPPSDG
+9 
-19 RTAVRS
+19 
-25 ALIAMWIVRL
+25 MWIVRL

-42 VAVMSFVLL
+42 VAVMSLVLV

-115 PGVGLIKIFFQPGI
+115 PGVGLIKIYFQPGV

-155 PYVVQSNASSVPV
+155 PYVVQSNAASVPV
-168 AQLTL
+168 AQITMT
-173 ASETLPEQQI
+173 SRSMPEQDI

-191 RLQLF
+191 RLRLF

-207 GGKVREITVDVD
+207 GGKLREITVDVD
-219 PQALSGKG
+219 PKSLAGKG
-227 LSAEDVLS
+227 LSAEDVLT

-257 VAMNSSPSDVAD
+257 VAMNSSPSNVAD
-269 FNNIPVKVVNGAAVL
+269 FNNIPVKIVNGAPVL
-284 IGDVAK
+284 IGDVAT

-297 QENIVRIDGRRAAY
+297 QENIVRIDGRRGAY

-330 EMIPRIRAV
+330 DLLPRIREV
-339 APQGLQVRLDFDQSI
+339 APAGLDIRLDFDQSV
-354 FVRAAVES
+354 FVRAAVAS
-362 VVREA
+362 VIREA
-367 LIAAVLVSAMILLFV
+367 LIAAVLVSLMILLFV

-440 RNLGLGKP
+440 RNIGLGKP

-453 LDAAAQISTP
+453 LDAAGQISTP

-515 RMLLSAEVHAAA
+515 RMLLGTEVQAHHAAVATAARSADPTAA
-527 SPATEPP
+527 SDAHETPAHE
-534 GARTEI
+534 GAI
-540 AAIAPPAVE
+540 
-549 SVYDEPAEP
+549 
-558 GPVARLGRR
+558 ARLGRQ
-567 FNDARDR
+567 FNEGRDR
-574 WFARFQEGYGRF
+574 WFTRFQDRYGRF
-586 VELLIVHRRFTL
+586 VELLIVHRVYTL
-598 GGVVVLIVA
+598 SVVGLLIA
-607 TLFLPSIIGTDFFPS
+607 SSLFLPPIIGTDFFPP

-642 TEQLVAQA
+642 TEHLVAQA
-650 EQTIRRIVP
+650 EHTIRRIIP
-659 PADVQT
+659 PAEVQT

-697 NREHKPTDGYVQQ
+697 NQDHHPTEGYVQR
-710 IRHAL
+710 IRQAL
-715 QSEFP
+715 QSQFP

-749 YPDLNRAYITA
+749 YPDLTRGYVTA

-785 TLMVN
+785 TLFVN
-790 VDRERA
+790 VNRERA

-825 ISPTNHVNYLV
+825 INPENHVNYLV
-836 AVEVPLPQ
+836 AVEVPTPQ
-844 MTSTRDLMNTP
+844 MTSSRDLMNTP
-855 ITRFG
+855 VTRFG
-860 GSSLEQHL
+860 EALDQH
-868 VPSGRTT
+868 PIPAGRTT
-875 NPIPHAPTQTLD
+875 DPVPHQPAQTLD
-887 NVAQV
+887 NVAQI
-892 TPTVVPDVINH
+892 TPTAVPDVINH

-912 TASVS
+912 TASVT
-917 GRDLGAVVEGINTRI
+917 GRDLGSVVDGINQKI
-932 ARLGKLPPG
+932 AALGKLPAG
-941 MYITVRGQGEV
+941 MYITVRGQGDV

-978 FQSWLDPLIIMAAI
+978 FQSWIDPLIIMAAI

-999 LWILVFTHTTI
+999 LWILIFTHTTI

-1042 RRISGAAAAIE
+1042 QRVSGAAAAIE

-1073 IPTAIGMGEGSS
+1073 IPTAIGIGEGSS

-1091 RAVIGGLVMA
+1091 RAVIGGLFMA

-1107 IVPVVYSL
+1107 VVPVVYSL
-1115 VRRPVPE
+1115 VRRPLPE

-1134 QGLAYDEGL
+1134 QGMAYSEGY

>member
-1 LNLFADPS
+1 
-9 SLWRVPPSDG
+9 
-19 RTAVRS
+19 
-25 ALIAMWIVRL
+25 MWIVRL

-102 TVNGISRIESESI
+102 TVNGVSRIESESI
-115 PGVGLIKIFFQPGI
+115 PGIGLIKVYFQPGI

-173 ASETLPEQQI
+173 TSQSMPEQEI

-191 RLQLF
+191 RLRLF

-207 GGKVREITVDVD
+207 GGKIREITVDVD

-235 ALLSSN
+235 SLLASN

-257 VAMNSSPSDVAD
+257 VAMNSSPSNVAD
-269 FNNIPVKVVNGAAVL
+269 FNNIPVKIVNGAPVL

-297 QENIVRIDGRRAAY
+297 QENIVRIDGRRGAY

-330 EMIPRIRAV
+330 SIIPRIRAV
-339 APQGLQVRLDFDQSI
+339 APPGLELRLDFDQSV
-354 FVRAAVES
+354 FVRAAVDS
-362 VVREA
+362 VNREA
-367 LIAAVLVSAMILLFV
+367 LIAALLVSFVILLFV

-440 RNLGLGKP
+440 RNLSLGKP

-453 LDAAAQISTP
+453 LDAAGQVSTP

-515 RMLLSAEVHAAA
+515 RMLLSAELHDRPDAAHRA
-527 SPATEPP
+527 LGADTELA
-534 GARTEI
+534 GAV
-540 AAIAPPAVE
+540 APPASSAGGNGPRE
-549 SVYDEPAEP
+549 SAM
-558 GPVARLGRR
+558 ARLGRQ
-567 FNDARDR
+567 FNEMRDR
-574 WFARFQEGYGRF
+574 RFAAFQDRYGRL

-598 GGVVVLIVA
+598 TAVALLIVA
-607 TLFLPSIIGTDFFPS
+607 SLFLPSIIGTDFFPT

-650 EQTIRRIVP
+650 EQKIRRIVP
-659 PADVQT
+659 PAEVQT
-665 INSTIGVPQPLNLA
+665 INATIGVPQPLNLA

-697 NREHKPTDGYVQQ
+697 AHDHRPTEEYVQQ
-710 IRHAL
+710 LRPAL
-715 QSEFP
+715 RTEFP
-720 GSAIYFQTADIVGQ
+720 GSAVYFQTADIVGQ

-749 YPDLNRAYITA
+749 YPDLDRAYVTA
-760 RTLRDAISEVP
+760 RALRDAISEVP

-785 TLMVN
+785 TLFVN
-790 VDRERA
+790 VNRERA

-825 ISPTNHVNYLV
+825 INPENHVNYLV
-836 AVEVPLPQ
+836 AVEVPTPQ
-844 MTSTRDLMNTP
+844 MTSTHDLMNTP
-855 ITRFG
+855 VTRFG
-860 GSSLEQHL
+860 LSLDQHTI
-868 VPSGRTT
+868 PARRTT
-875 NPIPHAPTQTLD
+875 DPVPHAPVETLD
-887 NVAQV
+887 NIAQV
-892 TPTVVPDVINH
+892 TPTVVPNVINH

-912 TASVS
+912 TASVT
-917 GRDLGAVVEGINTRI
+917 GRDLGSVVTGIDQKI
-932 ARLGKLPPG
+932 AGLGKLPAG

-960 ALGFVVAILL
+960 ALGFVVSILL

-978 FQSWLDPLIIMAAI
+978 FQSWIDPLIIMAAI

-1042 RRISGAAAAIE
+1042 KRVSAPAAAVE

-1073 IPTAIGMGEGSS
+1073 VPTAIGIGEGSS

-1091 RAVIGGLVMA
+1091 RAVIGGLIMA

-1107 IVPVVYSL
+1107 VVPVVYSL

-1134 QGLAYDEGL
+1134 QGLAYDEGF

>member
-1 LNLFADPS
+1 
-9 SLWRVPPSDG
+9 
-19 RTAVRS
+19 
-25 ALIAMWIVRL
+25 MWIVRL

-42 VAVMSFVLL
+42 IAVMSFVLM

-115 PGVGLIKIFFQPGI
+115 PGVGLIKIFFQPGV

-168 AQLTL
+168 AQITMT
-173 ASETLPEQQI
+173 SRSMPEQDI

-207 GGKVREITVDVD
+207 GGKLREITVDVD
-219 PQALSGKG
+219 PKSLSGKG

-257 VAMNSSPSDVAD
+257 VAMNSSPSNVAD
-269 FNNIPVKVVNGAAVL
+269 FNNIPVKVVNGAPVL
-284 IGDVAK
+284 IGDVAT

-330 EMIPRIRAV
+330 DMLPRIRAV
-339 APQGLQVRLDFDQSI
+339 APAGLDVRLDFDQSV
-354 FVRAAVES
+354 FVRAAVAS

-367 LIAAVLVSAMILLFV
+367 VIAAVLVSLMILLFV

-402 VIVLHATGNGFN
+402 VIVLHATANSFN

-440 RNLGLGKP
+440 RNIALGKP

-515 RMLLSAEVHAAA
+515 RMLLGAEVHAHLHAA
-527 SPATEPP
+527 AGAQNADTPHGSTSAPAAVGGGDPP
-534 GARTEI
+534 HREGVIAR
-540 AAIAPPAVE
+540 A
-549 SVYDEPAEP
+549 
-558 GPVARLGRR
+558 GRR
-567 FNDARDR
+567 FNEARDR
-574 WFARFQEGYGRF
+574 AFARFQEAYGRF
-586 VELLIVHRRFTL
+586 LELLIVHRVYTL
-598 GGVVVLIVA
+598 SVVGLLIGSS
-607 TLFLPSIIGTDFFPS
+607 LLLPPIIGTDFFPP

-650 EQTIRRIVP
+650 ERTIRRIIP
-659 PADVQT
+659 PAEVQT

-679 FVPTDNVSE
+679 FVSTDNVSE

-697 NREHKPTDGYVQQ
+697 NHDHHPTDDYVQR
-710 IRHAL
+710 IRHDL
-715 QSEFP
+715 QTEFP
-720 GSAIYFQTADIVGQ
+720 GSAVYFQTADIVGQ

-749 YPDLNRAYITA
+749 YPDLSRGYVTA

-785 TLMVN
+785 TLFVN
-790 VDRERA
+790 VNRERA

-825 ISPTNHVNYLV
+825 INPDNHVNYLV

-844 MTSTRDLMNTP
+844 MTSARDLMNTP
-855 ITRFG
+855 VTRFG
-860 GSSLEQHL
+860 QSIDQHM
-868 VPSGRTT
+868 VVARRTT
-875 NPIPHAPTQTLD
+875 DPVPHEPVQTLD
-887 NVAQV
+887 NIAQV
-892 TPTVVPDVINH
+892 TPTAVPDVIDH

-912 TASVS
+912 TASVT
-917 GRDLGAVVEGINTRI
+917 GRDLGSVVDGINQKI
-932 ARLGKLPPG
+932 AALGKLPPG

-978 FQSWLDPLIIMAAI
+978 FQSWVDPLIIMAAI

-999 LWILVFTHTTI
+999 LWILIFTHTTI

-1029 ILVVTFAHDLRVE
+1029 ILVVTFAHGLRVE
-1042 RRISGAAAAIE
+1042 RHISGSAAAIE

-1073 IPTAIGMGEGSS
+1073 IPTAVGIGEGSS

-1091 RAVIGGLVMA
+1091 RAVIGGLIMA
-1101 TVFTLC
+1101 TLFTLC
-1107 IVPVVYSL
+1107 VVPVVYSL
-1115 VRRPVPE
+1115 VRRRVPE
-1122 RFSLEERFKAEE
+1122 RFALEERFKAEE
-1134 QGLAYDEGL
+1134 QGMVYSEGY

>member
-1 LNLFADPS
+1 
-9 SLWRVPPSDG
+9 
-19 RTAVRS
+19 
-25 ALIAMWIVRL
+25 MWIVRL

-42 VAVMSFVLL
+42 VAVMSLVLV

-81 GFSAQ
+81 GFSAE

-115 PGVGLIKIFFQPGI
+115 PGVGLIKIFFQPGV

-155 PYVVQSNASSVPV
+155 PYVVQSNAASVPV
-168 AQLTL
+168 AQITMT
-173 ASETLPEQQI
+173 SQSMPEQDI

-191 RLQLF
+191 RLRLF

-219 PQALSGKG
+219 PKSLAGKG

-257 VAMNSSPSDVAD
+257 VAMNSSPSNVAD
-269 FNNIPVKVVNGAAVL
+269 FNNIPVKVVNGAPVL
-284 IGDVAK
+284 IGDVAT

-330 EMIPRIRAV
+330 ALLPQIREV
-339 APQGLQVRLDFDQSI
+339 APAGLNVRLDFDQSV
-354 FVRAAVES
+354 FVRAAVAS

-367 LIAAVLVSAMILLFV
+367 LIAAVLVSLMILLFV

-402 VIVLHATGNGFN
+402 VIVLHATDNGFN

-440 RNLGLGKP
+440 RNIGLGKP

-515 RMLLSAEVHAAA
+515 RMLLGTEVQAHHAAVARVLASAE
-527 SPATEPP
+527 
-534 GARTEI
+534 
-540 AAIAPPAVE
+540 PAVASDAGE
-549 SVYDEPAEP
+549 DPPHEGAI
-558 GPVARLGRR
+558 ARLGRR
-567 FNDARDR
+567 FNEGRDR
-574 WFARFQEGYGRF
+574 WFTRFQDRYGRF
-586 VELLIVHRRFTL
+586 VELLIVHRVYTL
-598 GGVVVLIVA
+598 SVVGLLIA
-607 TLFLPSIIGTDFFPS
+607 SSLLLPPIIGTDFFPP

-650 EQTIRRIVP
+650 EHTIRRIIP
-659 PADVQT
+659 PAEVQT

-697 NREHKPTDGYVQQ
+697 NPDHHPTDGYVQRVRQ
-710 IRHAL
+710 AL
-715 QSEFP
+715 QSQFP
-720 GSAIYFQTADIVGQ
+720 GSAVYFQTADIVGQ
-734 VLNFGLSAP
+734 VLNFGLPAP

-749 YPDLNRAYITA
+749 YPDLTRGYVTA

-785 TLMVN
+785 TLFVN
-790 VDRERA
+790 VNRERA

-825 ISPTNHVNYLV
+825 INPDNHVNYLV
-836 AVEVPLPQ
+836 AVEVPTPQ
-844 MTSTRDLMNTP
+844 MTSARDLMNTP
-855 ITRFG
+855 VTRFG
-860 GSSLEQHL
+860 LSLDQH
-868 VPSGRTT
+868 PIPEGRTT
-875 NPIPHAPTQTLD
+875 DPVPRQPAQTLD

-892 TPTVVPDVINH
+892 TPTAVPDVIDH

-912 TASVS
+912 TASVT
-917 GRDLGAVVEGINTRI
+917 GRDLGSVVDGINQKI
-932 ARLGKLPPG
+932 AALGKLPAG
-941 MYITVRGQGEV
+941 MYITVRGQGDV

-978 FQSWLDPLIIMAAI
+978 FQSWIDPLIIMAAI

-999 LWILVFTHTTI
+999 LWILIFTHTTI

-1029 ILVVTFAHDLRVE
+1029 ILVVTFAHDLRVDQ
-1042 RRISGAAAAIE
+1042 RVSGAAAAIE

-1073 IPTAIGMGEGSS
+1073 IPTAIGIGEGSS

-1091 RAVIGGLVMA
+1091 RAVIGGLIMA
-1101 TVFTLC
+1101 TLFTLC
-1107 IVPVVYSL
+1107 VVPVVYSL
-1115 VRRPVPE
+1115 VRRPLPE

-1134 QGLAYDEGL
+1134 QGMAYSEGY